1 MRVATLYNDTATAQ
15 IDLLKLYQCD
25 GSNWDLFLN
34 QYLFLKMSPISNT
47 GKS

>member
-25 GSNWDLFLN
+25 GSNWDLFLKSVFIPKN
-34 QYLFLKMSPISNT
+34 VSYL
-47 GKS
+47 